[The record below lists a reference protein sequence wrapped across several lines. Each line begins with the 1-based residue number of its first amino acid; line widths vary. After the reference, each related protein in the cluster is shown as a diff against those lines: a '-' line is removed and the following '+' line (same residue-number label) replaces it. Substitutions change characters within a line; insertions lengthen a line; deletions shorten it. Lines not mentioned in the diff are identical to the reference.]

1 MQTTL
6 LLNSSESSSQDSA
19 NFSVNYI
26 PPIELDPAKQ
36 YEIGLISCTC
46 WNAIH
51 NVKNDVNDTFWFT
64 TFTASSI
71 STTKKVKIPQG
82 AYNITDLNKTIKELI
97 KKAGGVDDNFE
108 LTPNYNTLRD
118 RMTLKNMKIDFEPI
132 ERSIAQLLGFTKK
145 SYEARDQAITYD
157 SELLAD
163 ITEVNTILV
172 NCSIASGSYT
182 SKGSKGHTIYS
193 FSPDVPPGSLMQI
206 TPRHIIYYPLNL
218 ENQISSITMQLT
230 NQSGKQLHVNNE
242 VVTYYLHLREQK

>member
-6 LLNSSESSSQDSA
+6 LLNSSESAQDSA

-46 WNAIH
+46 WNAMP
-51 NVKNDVNDTFWFT
+51 NVKTDVNDAFWYVMIT
-64 TFTASSI
+64 I

-82 AYNITDLNKTIKELI
+82 AYNITDLNKKIKELI
-97 KKAGGVDDNFE
+97 KNDGDVADNFE
-108 LTPNYNTLRD
+108 LAANYNTLRT
-118 RMTLKNMKIDFEPI
+118 RMTLKNMKIGFEPR
-132 ERSIAQLLGFTKK
+132 EGSIAQLLGFTER
-145 SYEARDQAITYD
+145 SYTALDQAITYD
-157 SELLAD
+157 GELPVN

-193 FSPDVPPGSLMQI
+193 FSPEVPPGSLMQI